1 MEKQKRSSMLL
12 FLSTYSIKK
21 KEDHDKLNEDEN
33 HIILETNENY
43 SSYINDNDNN
53 LLNFPGCQTNDAP
66 TRFLLEL
73 TKRNGEPIDKIF
85 CLVSKDVYT
94 KKLPYFKNEDSKL
107 ELEKGKTAFDRF
119 SALIKN
125 EVGSSIEIIPI
136 YYDFDPNN
144 EDFDPKDK
152 PTYIYNQIKTS
163 DIGESIYID
172 YTGGLRDSSL
182 FMIALIRYLEF
193 RGIVCKDIIYSDFFS
208 KPKTIRNIRY
218 IYDMFDMING
228 VSEFVGTGNARQLV
242 DLQNKLENTTNNDI
256 VKIFVANLQDFSNA
270 IAICDVS
277 KIQTTIE
284 SISNAINTL
293 ENDTSDDI
301 FVQMF
306 KTLIPTVKEKLY
318 IDKTHPSILDLS
330 QWCLDNN
337 MLQQAVT
344 IYNEKILSYY
354 ILNNYEDFKI
364 ELKNPI
370 QKYKDY
376 KDIHDKYKNLS
387 KIWDEFN
394 DSDGKRNKYTNQI
407 SDYIDAEIAKI
418 HSHYK
423 GFEFDNI
430 KDYSVIVY
438 KALKKIENQY
448 TDNKTDGLSK
458 DILREAPKFQDFI
471 TSFMDNKDIFVK
483 CIKDRITKDI
493 KPIFSLQELEKTN
506 GKLWQAMKY
515 YHAIK
520 ILRNNINHVSGDMGS
535 MNETMQAYL
544 EEKGL
549 GDTAIDAGKK
559 LEFKLERKFI
569 SNTLKDA
576 IAFSRKICEN

>member
-1 MEKQKRSSMLL
+1 MLL
-12 FLSTYSIKK
+12 FLSKYTIK
-21 KEDHDKLNEDEN
+21 KEDSEKLINNEN
-33 HIILETNENY
+33 HIIIEDDKPY
-43 SSYINDNDNN
+43 YSYITDNDNN
-53 LLNFPGCQTNDAP
+53 KLTFSGYHTNDAP
-66 TRFLLEL
+66 ARFLLKLAEH
-73 TKRNGEPIDKIF
+73 NEEPIDKIF
-85 CLVSKDVYT
+85 CIVSKDVYNT
-94 KKLPYFKNEDSKL
+94 KLPQLENKSSKL
-107 ELEKGKTAFDRF
+107 KLEKGKTAFDRF

-125 EVGSSIEIIPI
+125 EVGPSIEIIPI

-152 PTYIYNQIKTS
+152 PTYIYNQIKPG
-163 DIGESIYID
+163 DIGKLIYID

-193 RGIVCKDIIYSDFFS
+193 RGIVCKDIIYSDYFS
-208 KPKTIRNIRY
+208 EPKTIRNIRY

-242 DLQNKLENTTNNDI
+242 DLQKKLENTTNNDI
-256 VKIFVANLQDFSNA
+256 VKTFVDNLQDFSNA

-318 IDKTHPSILDLS
+318 IDKTPPSILDLS
-330 QWCLDNN
+330 QWCLENN

-354 ILNNYEDFKI
+354 ILNNYEDFKN

-376 KDIHDKYKNLS
+376 KDIHEKYKNLS

-394 DSDGKRNKYTNQI
+394 DSDGKRKKYTKQI

-423 GFEFDNI
+423 GFEVDNI

-448 TDNKTDGLSK
+448 TDTKTDGLSK
-458 DILREAPKFQDFI
+458 DILREAPKFQDFMA
-471 TSFMDNKDIFVK
+471 SFMDNKDIFIK
-483 CIKDRITKDI
+483 CIKDKITKDI

-515 YHAIK
+515 YHAVK
-520 ILRNNINHVSGDMGS
+520 ILRNNINHVSGDVGS

-549 GDTAIDAGKK
+549 GDTAIAAGETFK
-559 LEFKLERKFI
+559 FKLEKDFI
-569 SNTLKDA
+569 SETLKAA
-576 IAFSRKICEN
+576 IEFSKEICKN

>member
-1 MEKQKRSSMLL
+1 MLL
-12 FLSTYSIKK
+12 FLSKYSIKK
-21 KEDHDKLNEDEN
+21 EDSEKLEEDEN
-33 HIILETNENY
+33 HIIIEDNKDY
-43 SSYINDNDNN
+43 DSYITENDKHK
-53 LLNFPGCQTNDAP
+53 LAFPGCHTNDAP
-66 TRFLLEL
+66 TRFLLKLAEH
-73 TKRNGEPIDKIF
+73 NEEPIDKIF
-85 CLVSKDVYT
+85 CIVSKDVYNT
-94 KKLPYFKNEDSKL
+94 KLPQLENKSSKL
-107 ELEKGKTAFDRF
+107 KLEKGKTAFDRF

-125 EVGSSIEIIPI
+125 EVGHSIEIIPI

-163 DIGESIYID
+163 DIGKLIYID

-208 KPKTIRNIRY
+208 NPKAIRNIRY
-218 IYDMFDMING
+218 IYDMFNMING

-242 DLQNKLENTTNNDI
+242 DLQKKLENTTNNDI
-256 VKIFVANLQDFSNA
+256 VKTFVDNLQDFSNA

-293 ENDTSDDI
+293 EQDTSDDI

-318 IDKTHPSILDLS
+318 IGKEPPSILDLS
-330 QWCLDNN
+330 QWCLENN

-354 ILNNYEDFKI
+354 ILNNYDDFKN
-364 ELKNPI
+364 ELKKPI
-370 QKYKDY
+370 PKYRSY
-376 KDIHDKYKNLS
+376 KDIHEAYKNLS

-394 DSDGKRNKYTNQI
+394 DSDGKRKKYTKQI

-423 GFEFDNI
+423 GFEVAEQGKYYVHRKSRNDEANR
-430 KDYSVIVY
+430 
-438 KALKKIENQY
+438 QY
-448 TDNKTDGLSK
+448 FEMLDKESDGLYIQ
-458 DILREAPKFQDFI
+458 DIIRGGI
-471 TSFMDNKDIFVK
+471 TNDNP
-483 CIKDRITKDI
+483 CI
-493 KPIFSLQELEKTN
+493 P
-506 GKLWQAMKY
+506 
-515 YHAIK
+515 
-520 ILRNNINHVSGDMGS
+520 RN
-535 MNETMQAYL
+535 
-544 EEKGL
+544 
-549 GDTAIDAGKK
+549 
-559 LEFKLERKFI
+559 I
-569 SNTLKDA
+569 S
-576 IAFSRKICEN
+576 E

>member
-12 FLSTYSIKK
+12 FLSDYKIPEKY
-21 KEDHDKLNEDEN
+21 EN
-33 HIILETNENY
+33 HIIIEEDNPY
-43 SSYINDNDNN
+43 YSYITDNDNN
-53 LLNFPGCQTNDAP
+53 KSTFSGCHTNDAP
-66 TRFLLEL
+66 ARFLLKLAEYN
-73 TKRNGEPIDKIF
+73 KEPIDKIF
-85 CLVSKDVYT
+85 CIVSKYVYT
-94 KKLPYFKNEDSKL
+94 NKLPHLKNENSKL
-107 ELEKGKTAFDRF
+107 ELEKDKTAFDRF

-125 EVGSSIEIIPI
+125 EVGPSIEIIPI

-144 EDFDPKDK
+144 EDFEPKDK

-172 YTGGLRDSSL
+172 YTGGLRDVNL
-182 FMIALIRYLEF
+182 LMIALIRYLEF
-193 RGIVCKDIIYSDFFS
+193 KGIVCKDIIYSNFHS
-208 KPKTIRNIRY
+208 KPRKIHSIRSTYN
-218 IYDMFDMING
+218 MFDMING

-242 DLQNKLENTTNNDI
+242 NLQKKLENTTKNDNVNN
-256 VKIFVANLQDFSNA
+256 FVNSLQNFSNA
-270 IAICDVS
+270 IALCNVGGIVDA
-277 KIQTTIE
+277 ID

-318 IDKTHPSILDLS
+318 IDKEPPSILDLS

-354 ILNNYEDFKI
+354 ILNNYDDFKN
-364 ELKNPI
+364 ELKKPI
-370 QKYKDY
+370 PKYRSY
-376 KDIHDKYKNLS
+376 KDIHEAYKNLS

-394 DSDGKRNKYTNQI
+394 DSDGKRKKYTKQI

-423 GFEFDNI
+423 GFEVDNI

-448 TDNKTDGLSK
+448 TDTKTDGLSK
-458 DILREAPKFQDFI
+458 DILREAPKFQDFMA
-471 TSFMDNKDIFVK
+471 SFMDNKDIFIK
-483 CIKDRITKDI
+483 CIKDKITKDI
-493 KPIFSLQELEKTN
+493 KPIFSLQELETSN
-506 GKLWQAMKY
+506 PKLWRAMKY

-520 ILRNNINHVSGDMGS
+520 ILRNNINHVSGDVGG
-535 MNETMQAYL
+535 MNAKMQEYL

-549 GDTAIDAGKK
+549 GDTVIAAGETFK
-559 LEFKLERKFI
+559 FKLEKDFI
-569 SNTLKDA
+569 SATLKAA
-576 IAFSRKICEN
+576 IEFSKKICKN

>member
-1 MEKQKRSSMLL
+1 MGNQKRSSMLL
-12 FLSTYSIKK
+12 FLSKYTIK
-21 KEDHDKLNEDEN
+21 KEDSEKLINNEN
-33 HIILETNENY
+33 HIIIEDDKPY
-43 SSYINDNDNN
+43 YSYITDNDNN
-53 LLNFPGCQTNDAP
+53 KLTFSGYHTNDAP
-66 TRFLLEL
+66 ARFLLKLAEH
-73 TKRNGEPIDKIF
+73 NEEPIDKIF
-85 CLVSKDVYT
+85 CIVSKDVYNT
-94 KKLPYFKNEDSKL
+94 KLPQLENKSSKL
-107 ELEKGKTAFDRF
+107 KLEKGKTAFDRF

-125 EVGSSIEIIPI
+125 EVGPSIEIIPI

-152 PTYIYNQIKTS
+152 PTYIYNQIKPG
-163 DIGESIYID
+163 DIGKLIYID

-193 RGIVCKDIIYSDFFS
+193 RGIVCKDIIYSDYFS
-208 KPKTIRNIRY
+208 EPKTIRNIRY

-242 DLQNKLENTTNNDI
+242 DLQKKLENTTNNDI
-256 VKIFVANLQDFSNA
+256 VKTFVDNLQDFSNA

-318 IDKTHPSILDLS
+318 IDKTPPSILDLS
-330 QWCLDNN
+330 QWCLENN

-354 ILNNYEDFKI
+354 ILNNYEDFKN

-376 KDIHDKYKNLS
+376 KDIHEKYKNLS

-394 DSDGKRNKYTNQI
+394 DSDGKRKKYTKQI

-423 GFEFDNI
+423 GFEVDNI

-448 TDNKTDGLSK
+448 TDTKTDGLSK
-458 DILREAPKFQDFI
+458 DILREAPKFQDFMA
-471 TSFMDNKDIFVK
+471 SFMDNKDIFIK
-483 CIKDRITKDI
+483 CIKDKITKDI

-515 YHAIK
+515 YHAVK
-520 ILRNNINHVSGDMGS
+520 ILRNNINHVSGDVGS

-549 GDTAIDAGKK
+549 GDTAIAAGETFK
-559 LEFKLERKFI
+559 FKLEKDFI
-569 SNTLKDA
+569 SETLKAA
-576 IAFSRKICEN
+576 IEFSKEICKN